1 MAILTSKNGLYE
13 IETLSFS
20 PNAIV
25 WGEKSTCTV
34 SITNKTGKKLSGVFV
49 HLMIYYNA
57 AGDASTKDHFGYT
70 LIDIDGYWAVN
81 TTKTLTISVP
91 RYEANVMSGRA
102 IPSFT
107 SRAMP
112 KAKRKIGNTTYT
124 RGCELHVYTSSEAYN
139 DEFEDLYG
147 SNHKYFAIIDKH
159 YLPTISD
166 TFAVNRKNDEST
178 ECWTTLQVGYADGL
192 TDVQK
197 ARMTCKAYY
206 DGTEITLPDS
216 ITQGV
221 LVAGITENYDFLS
234 NQPVDIADDHIIKV
248 VFGDQYEQAEDS
260 RTVMRCFANL
270 HLSGYRTGGVCV
282 GGFCDDEKDSDGNHI
297 AKFECYYPA
306 YFYNGITVGGG
317 SGGSIELEADTLLFG
332 FMSNGKK
339 DIYLTVPVPYMPSS
353 VTTVTVTSIK
363 GNVRCAGGYGA
374 ASAYVEGGTDYTSL
388 VAAVTP
394 CPSIGA
400 VTIRLTRSTAM
411 NGTNNYALTFQVS
424 ELKMTIS

>member
-1 MAILTSKNGLYE
+1 MAIFTSDQGFFE
-13 IETLSFS
+13 ITELSFTPRS
-20 PNAIV
+20 V
-25 WGEKSTCTV
+25 TWGDNVTLKITIKNISTQKFTKPQIYFQLAYLNTSGAKKMKAYGGLNDLAASWAKGT
-34 SITNKTGKKLSGVFV
+34 SIT
-49 HLMIYYNA
+49 Y
-57 AGDASTKDHFGYT
+57 
-70 LIDIDGYWAVN
+70 
-81 TTKTLTISVP
+81 TKTMALTKPNDIAWDES
-91 RYEANVMSGRA
+91 
-102 IPSFT
+102 
-107 SRAMP
+107 SRCLEP
-112 KAKRKIGNTTYT
+112 VLWNKSYIGADIMIFLPDGDTYT
-124 RGCELHVYTSSEAYN
+124 AKDWFYNVY
-139 DEFEDLYG
+139 G
-147 SNHKYFAIIDKH
+147 GNHEYLAILDAH

-178 ECWTTLQVGYADGL
+178 ECWTTLQVGYVDGL

-197 ARMTCKAYY
+197 ARMTYRAYY
-206 DGTEITLPDS
+206 DDTEIELPDS
-216 ITQGV
+216 ITQDV

-234 NQPVDIADDHIIKV
+234 NQPVDIADDHVIKV

-332 FMSNGKK
+332 FMSNSKK
-339 DIYLTVPVPYMPSS
+339 DIYLTVPVPYMPTN
-353 VTTVTVTSIK
+353 VTAVTVTSIK

-374 ASAYVEGGTDYTSL
+374 ASGYVEGGTDYTSL

-394 CPSIGA
+394 CPSSGTVVIK
-400 VTIRLTRSTAM
+400 LTRSTAM